1 MRYGAP
7 GAHAGGRNSG
17 VLHAGI
23 YYQSGTPK
31 GVVKIGPTAIPA
43 LSKENYGF
51 FDHIKKDELA
61 HVLKCN
67 ARKLLSDKNYLLL
80 GIKEMSKY
88 VPQLF
93 DKSKQELAAD
103 FIVETHENS
112 IHVLNAVSPAF
123 TSSLAFAE
131 YVVGHIK

>member
-1 MRYGAP
+1 M
-7 GAHAGGRNSG
+7 
-17 VLHAGI
+17 
-23 YYQSGTPK
+23 PK
-31 GVVKIGPTAIPA
+31 GVIKLGPTAIPA
-43 LSKENYGF
+43 LSKENYDF

-61 HVLKCN
+61 GALKCN

-80 GIKEMSKY
+80 GIKKMSKY

-123 TSSLAFAE
+123 TSALAFAE
-131 YVVGHIK
+131 YVVGLIK